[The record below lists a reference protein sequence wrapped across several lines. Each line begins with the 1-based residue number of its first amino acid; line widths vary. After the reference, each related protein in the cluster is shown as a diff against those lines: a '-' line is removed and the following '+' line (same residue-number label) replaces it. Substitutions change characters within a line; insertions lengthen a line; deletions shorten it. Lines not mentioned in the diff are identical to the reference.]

1 MREKIIELLYAEN
14 VRSDCGI
21 ERLADEICAI
31 DPIKKGRWIKQ
42 NPMVDTEECSECGY
56 NILDEE
62 FETPFCPWCGA
73 RMMKGEEDE

>member
-31 DPIKKGRWIKQ
+31 NSVKKGKWIKHK
-42 NPMVDTEECSECGY
+42 DGYYRCSECGSRGSAIKAHY
-56 NILDEE
+56 
-62 FETPFCPWCGA
+62 CHHCGA
-73 RMMKGEEDE
+73 MMMKGGKDEVN